1 MIFQNQHV
9 HDLKVAVSAILR
21 DLCQGCD
28 VYPENFE
35 KTNLN
40 CSTSGHVA
48 YFSTALVYSNSDG
61 TIVASTLINMLLSWL
76 LSEDTSRITVGVS
89 SFSLSK
95 KCPTPLNTITMS
107 TCINLFN
114 SDTVRAEQ
122 CPTPLNTITMSTCID
137 LFNSYTVGAVS
148 SDENIPISLSVG
160 MITGIIIC
168 ITVIAIIIW

>member
-1 MIFQNQHV
+1 MQ
-9 HDLKVAVSAILR
+9 DLKLAVSAILR

-40 CSTSGHVA
+40 CSTSGLVA

-76 LSEDTSRITVGVS
+76 LSEDTRITVGSS
-89 SFSLSK
+89 SFGLSK
-95 KCPTPLNTITMS
+95 QCLAPMNT
-107 TCINLFN
+107 
-114 SDTVRAEQ
+114 V
-122 CPTPLNTITMSTCID
+122 TMSTCID
-137 LFNSYTVGAVS
+137 LFNSDTVGAVS
-148 SDENIPISLSVG
+148 SDENNSNIPVAFGGFSAG

-168 ITVIAIIIW
+168 IAVITVIW

>member
-1 MIFQNQHV
+1 MQ
-9 HDLKVAVSAILR
+9 DLKVAVSAILR
-21 DLCQGCD
+21 DLCHGCD

-40 CSTSGHVA
+40 CSTLGLVA

-76 LSEDTSRITVGVS
+76 LSENTSRITVGVS
-89 SFSLSK
+89 SFDLSK
-95 KCPTPLNTITMS
+95 QCLTLLTI
-107 TCINLFN
+107 
-114 SDTVRAEQ
+114 
-122 CPTPLNTITMSTCID
+122 STCID
-137 LFNSYTVGAVS
+137 LFNSDNVGAVS
-148 SDENIPISLSVG
+148 HDESNVNISISFSVG

>member
-1 MIFQNQHV
+1 MQ
-9 HDLKVAVSAILR
+9 DLEVAVSVILR

-40 CSTSGHVA
+40 CSTSGLIA

-76 LSEDTSRITVGVS
+76 LSEDTSRITVGGS
-89 SFSLSK
+89 SFGLSK
-95 KCPTPLNTITMS
+95 QCPTPLNTITMS

-114 SDTVRAEQ
+114 SDPPEATSPKVFSD
-122 CPTPLNTITMSTCID
+122 NTEAM
-137 LFNSYTVGAVS
+137 S
-148 SDENIPISLSVG
+148 SDESNSNIPVAFGGFSAG

-168 ITVIAIIIW
+168 IAVITIIW

>member
-1 MIFQNQHV
+1 MQ
-9 HDLKVAVSAILR
+9 DLKVAISAILR

-40 CSTSGHVA
+40 CSTSELVA

-76 LSEDTSRITVGVS
+76 LSEDTSRITVSGS
-89 SFSLSK
+89 SFSLS
-95 KCPTPLNTITMS
+95 N
-107 TCINLFN
+107 
-114 SDTVRAEQ
+114 Q

-137 LFNSYTVGAVS
+137 LFNSDPPKATSPSPKVFSEPRETLYLAFGGFSTVA
-148 SDENIPISLSVG
+148 SLSV
-160 MITGIIIC
+160 
-168 ITVIAIIIW
+168 

>member
-1 MIFQNQHV
+1 MFICQDQHI

-21 DLCQGCD
+21 DLCQGCV

-40 CSTSGHVA
+40 CSTSGLVA

-76 LSEDTSRITVGVS
+76 LSEDIFRITVGGS

-95 KCPTPLNTITMS
+95 
-107 TCINLFN
+107 
-114 SDTVRAEQ
+114 Q
-122 CPTPLNTITMSTCID
+122 CPTPMNTITMSTCID
-137 LFNSYTVGAVS
+137 LFNSDPPETTSPKVFSDNTEATS
-148 SDENIPISLSVG
+148 SDESNSNIPVAFGYFSAG

-168 ITVIAIIIW
+168 IAVITIIW